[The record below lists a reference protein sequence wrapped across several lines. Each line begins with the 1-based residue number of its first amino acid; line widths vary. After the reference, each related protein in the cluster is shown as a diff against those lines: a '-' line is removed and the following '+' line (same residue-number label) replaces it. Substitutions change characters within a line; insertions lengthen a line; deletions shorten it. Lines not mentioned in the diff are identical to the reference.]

1 MKNTTNY
8 GLKKPDGTD
17 AVDIA
22 IINQNMD
29 TIDARMK
36 SNATQIDD
44 LKNNKAN
51 TSHGNHVPATQSA
64 NNKKFLRCDNTWQDV
79 TPGNIGAAPA
89 SHTHTKSQII
99 DFPTSLPAN
108 GGNADTVDG
117 KHAIDFPLKSQ
128 GIGGNAPV
136 WAGSNLNDIPIGTYT
151 TLSTGVP
158 VTGEY
163 FLVTTRYNDT
173 GKIKE
178 QYALRQANGER
189 YFRWFNGTAWSSWRN
204 LDDYAPSYK
213 SANGYWGICP
223 VKGNDTG
230 WIRTPSLG
238 LLPYASG
245 GGASAGSLGTS
256 SWKFKEIHGVDIF
269 ANGVNVGTEI
279 NTLKSIVNKGGGDV
293 AGKTY
298 VKATKTVANTGN
310 PNSNLEVIN
319 YTNSKGGVC
328 KISQFGS
335 AKMQIIVDGAM
346 VLDGAGSNSY
356 YSNHEFIQ
364 GNALSES
371 YGELPTYPFKNNV
384 KVVDRSSNSG
394 TRVYTAHFYVNS

>member
-1 MKNTTNY
+1 MARLKGELQADNGDVLYPHTSSDVVFTSAGKTVTKELEEVKKSIESVDVSWDGITGKPPTFPPSPHTDHSEINTGLIKGKALTTNNKQ
-8 GLKKPDGTD
+8 LINHTSD
-17 AVDIA
+17 AVYV
-22 IINQNMD
+22 
-29 TIDARMK
+29 
-36 SNATQIDD
+36 
-44 LKNNKAN
+44 
-51 TSHGNHVPATQSA
+51 GNPTVALSLESKDEIRA
-64 NNKKFLRCDNTWQDV
+64 
-79 TPGNIGAAPA
+79 NIGGKVKTVLHNE
-89 SHTHTKSQII
+89 SVI
-99 DFPTSLPAN
+99 
-108 GGNADTVDG
+108 NADTVDG
-117 KHAIDFPLKSQ
+117 KHASDFPLKSQ

-136 WAGSNLNDIPIGTYT
+136 WSGSNLDSLPIGTYT

-245 GGASAGSLGTS
+245 GGASAGSLGTL

-279 NTLKSIVNKGGGDV
+279 NNLKSIVNNPKVVKSVQRGLLNSSVKGSKENGIYYQDVTIASVVMTKALVLVTSTDAKSANARLVNATTLRIYSGAQYGGDSFD
-293 AGKTY
+293 
-298 VKATKTVANTGN
+298 ATNCN
-310 PNSNLEVIN
+310 WQVI
-319 YTNSKGGVC
+319 
-328 KISQFGS
+328 
-335 AKMQIIVDGAM
+335 
-346 VLDGAGSNSY
+346 
-356 YSNHEFIQ
+356 EF
-364 GNALSES
+364 
-371 YGELPTYPFKNNV
+371 Y
-384 KVVDRSSNSG
+384 
-394 TRVYTAHFYVNS
+394 

>member
-89 SHTHTKSQII
+89 SHTHDDRYYTETEINTKLDAKANTSHTHTKSQIT

-279 NTLKSIVNKGGGDV
+279 NNLKSIVNNPKVVKSVQRGLLNSSVKGSKENGIYYQDVVIASVVMTKALVLVTSTDAKSANARLVNATTLRIYSGAQYGGDSFD
-293 AGKTY
+293 
-298 VKATKTVANTGN
+298 ATNCN
-310 PNSNLEVIN
+310 WQVI
-319 YTNSKGGVC
+319 
-328 KISQFGS
+328 
-335 AKMQIIVDGAM
+335 
-346 VLDGAGSNSY
+346 
-356 YSNHEFIQ
+356 EF
-364 GNALSES
+364 
-371 YGELPTYPFKNNV
+371 Y
-384 KVVDRSSNSG
+384 
-394 TRVYTAHFYVNS
+394 